1 MGVHYAW
8 QHGIRFND
16 AEEPAAYGLRLEE
29 ADPKPFL
36 MCLQALFL
44 RNLLFSDIDTS
55 VLEKK
60 EAGTRSYMYV
70 YWFKQEHLFS
80 RELNQAKFPTLKGG
94 LRTWCPLDHTLT
106 PPKMSSFVCENNS

>member
-80 RELNQAKFPTLKGG
+80 RELNQAKFPI
-94 LRTWCPLDHTLT
+94 LT
-106 PPKMSSFVCENNS
+106 RRSIFAPTA